1 MNETMHSLFHELL
14 SIPGVLGACL
24 VHKTQ
29 GCLWKESKEKVPSAS
44 LEKVSQDILR
54 LFQMGTMSGI
64 SLKTSSFQ
72 FDRYALVALTLE
84 SEALLVLLCV
94 PRADTPFIASRVH
107 LLAKD
112 YAPLLSLPQ
121 AVPESFPESITELED
136 LDEDE
141 IVEEAPE
148 SQYPAALQALF
159 DRLEKALAGA
169 IGPVAG
175 MVMQD
180 YIDRWQQAGP
190 PVTGRL
196 VELTTMLVE
205 EIGDPEAAQEFILK
219 VEDLC

>member
-1 MNETMHSLFHELL
+1 MNEAMHQLL

-29 GCLWKESKEKVPSAS
+29 GCLWQESKEKVPTES
-44 LEKVSQDILR
+44 LEKAAYDLLR
-54 LFQMGTMSGI
+54 LFQMGTMSGVG
-64 SLKTSSFQ
+64 LQTSAFH
-72 FDRYALVALTLE
+72 FDRYALVALALE
-84 SEALLVLLCV
+84 SEALLVLLCI
-94 PRADTPFIASRVH
+94 PRADTAFIASRTRLVT
-107 LLAKD
+107 KD
-112 YAPLLSLPQ
+112 YATLLSLASPL
-121 AVPESFPESITELED
+121 PESVAELED
-136 LDEDE
+136 VDE
-141 IVEEAPE
+141 VLEEVFE
-148 SQYPAALQALF
+148 SEYPAALQALF
-159 DRLEKALAGA
+159 ERLEQALAGA

-219 VEDLC
+219 VEGIC